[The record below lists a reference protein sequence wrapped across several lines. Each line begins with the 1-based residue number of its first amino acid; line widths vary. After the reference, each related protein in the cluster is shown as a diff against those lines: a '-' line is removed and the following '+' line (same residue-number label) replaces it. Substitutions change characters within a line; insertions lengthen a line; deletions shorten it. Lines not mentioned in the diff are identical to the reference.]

1 MRVPFQLAIIL
12 AVSFAGDFLHSFF
25 DLPIPGNILGM
36 LLLFLLLCLKIVKPR
51 HIEDVAGFFLKFLPF
66 FFIPAAVSIVAVVG
80 KLQGFILSSLVICVL
95 STAVCI
101 LVTGH
106 SVQLLNKLTNNVIY
120 LKISKRNPI
129 IKMARRPV
137 LISQRQIRLW
147 KRPRSAR

>member
-12 AVSFAGDFLHSFF
+12 AISFAGEFLHSFF
-25 DLPIPGNILGM
+25 EIPVPGNILGM
-36 LLLFLLLCLKIVKPR
+36 LLLFVLLCLKIVKPR

-66 FFIPAAVSIVAVVG
+66 FFIPAAVSLMGVAG
-80 KLQGFILSSLVICVL
+80 KLQGFIISGLAICIL

-101 LVTGH
+101 VVTGH

-120 LKISKRNPI
+120 LKISRRNPLVR
-129 IKMARRPV
+129 MARRPV

-147 KRPRSAR
+147 KRPRRAR